1 MSVRFNL
8 ALARMFFPCRRLRGL
23 GVYLALALP
32 FAGAWLLLPKPYV
45 FSDQAS
51 YLLRAIDLQNLAD
64 WDLRLVFDY
73 RLGLI
78 LPHWVAFKVFGVGY
92 ATSFL
97 PQLGFL
103 LLLLF
108 LVLHCCDNLLQKL
121 AAAVVMTALLPYAAT
136 VMPDLG
142 LACMMFLALCFLGRR
157 RGAVDGVLFSLA
169 AFYAFL
175 IKTAAG
181 FLVVPYVAVALHSLL
196 RGDDGRGGEVDP
208 PPARRRAL
216 PLPRRL
222 PLKGGVIRSNTFF
235 TASVVTGVVLLVGY
249 LAFYHFVYG
258 DALSRFGAINEAGGR
273 HLWNISGADAYID
286 RLFIAPLPF
295 FYGFLGI
302 AFPLALA
309 QSLITLMR
317 GGGVKTALTTITV
330 LTTSPASSVSTFSPG
345 CCSSSSLLLRW

>member
-1 MSVRFNL
+1 MSARFNL
-8 ALARMFFPCRRLRGL
+8 ALAPMPFPCRRLRGL

-157 RGAVDGVLFSLA
+157 RGAVDGALFSLA

-181 FLVVPYVAVALHSLL
+181 FLVVPYVAVALHSFW
-196 RGDDGRGGEVDP
+196 RRQNERDGGIDP
-208 PPARRRAL
+208 PPVQLRAQAPLFHGLPQRRRL
-216 PLPRRL
+216 V
-222 PLKGGVIRSNTFF
+222 KSGGVICFF
-235 TASVVTGVVLLVGY
+235 AASVVTGIVLLTGY

-258 DALSRFGAINEAGGR
+258 DAFSRFSAINEAGGR
-273 HLWNISGADAYID
+273 HLWNISGTDAYID

-309 QSLITLMR
+309 QSLIMLMR
-317 GGGVKTALTTITV
+317 GGG
-330 LTTSPASSVSTFSPG
+330 G
-345 CCSSSSLLLRW
+345 